1 MKMNSTQS
9 SWRESKAN
17 LRTIYV
23 CNARKSANDERQSVP
38 TLTYCD
44 FYLIPSEYNTYTE
57 LQKFTL

>member
-44 FYLIPSEYNTYTE
+44 FYLIPSEYNTYT
-57 LQKFTL
+57 